1 MTSRLNARNPLCI
14 PNEAHKCEHAVIST
28 KGAEGVG
35 VGAQQLSLVLTGG
48 ACISMANPPA
58 MPSRVAHFVLIS
70 LRSRPCFVSPPVL
83 FRFLSLS
90 LSVSLSQ
97 SVACLCPCETHW
109 AMAISISGQRWTEG
123 VDSTWKIKPKK
134 KKNLI
139 PIVPAKQCTYSPF
152 NAFSISGNWGT
163 RVMLQWTEYC
173 INFKFNSKGDEKE
186 RMRCRGDECHLW
198 TGNITQVLS
207 QVPRIEVC
215 GFYHLENNRASCWS
229 QDKI

>member
-70 LRSRPCFVSPPVL
+70 VRSRPCFVSPPVL

-134 KKNLI
+134 KKPHSHRTSKAVYIFTL
-139 PIVPAKQCTYSPF
+139 QCLFY
-152 NAFSISGNWGT
+152 
-163 RVMLQWTEYC
+163 QWQL
-173 INFKFNSKGDEKE
+173 GDSS
-186 RMRCRGDECHLW
+186 DAA
-198 TGNITQVLS
+198 VD
-207 QVPRIEVC
+207 RILHQ
-215 GFYHLENNRASCWS
+215 F
-229 QDKI
+229 QI